1 MEFRWRSRTV
11 QPWGFDV
18 RSTIRFGIEEEFF
31 LSDLRTGD
39 IVRRP
44 PAAFVGDCRRALG
57 ERLSSELLQCQLETT
72 TPVVSSRDEAR
83 RHLVTSRA
91 ELIRI
96 AERYGIT
103 VVAAGTHPLAQWRG
117 QLGSRALRYRQLFDD
132 FQIIAQRN
140 LLCGLHVHAE
150 VPPTVDRILLMN
162 QVMRWLPML
171 LALSAS
177 SPFWARRDTGM
188 MSYRQ
193 SAYDEWPRTG
203 IPRLFRDEDEYRRYI
218 SVLIAARAIP
228 DESHIWWAI
237 RPSSRYPTLELRIA
251 DSCPRLDDAIC
262 IADLFRTLV
271 HQQIGAIQ
279 SGVAQCSDGI
289 ERLLIEED
297 RWQAKRFGVGAR
309 FISPPAAEPLDL
321 SSTLDRF
328 VTTCG
333 SALDEIDTAWA
344 IDHARTIIRCGSSA
358 DRQRAI
364 HADARARGLP
374 ERQALR
380 QVVDALVAET
390 RGQS

>member
-1 MEFRWRSRTV
+1 MPS
-11 QPWGFDV
+11 
-18 RSTIRFGIEEEFF
+18 SIRFGIEEEFF
-31 LSDLRTGD
+31 LIDLDSRD

-44 PAAFVGDCRRALG
+44 PAAFVRECRRALG

-72 TPVVSSRDEAR
+72 TPVVSSLVEAR
-83 RHLVTSRA
+83 GHLTTSRG
-91 ELIRI
+91 ELIAI
-96 AERYGIT
+96 AERYGIGLI
-103 VVAAGTHPLAQWRG
+103 AAGTHPLAQWRG
-117 QLGSRALRYRQLFDD
+117 QLGSRAPRYRQLFDD

-162 QVMRWLPML
+162 QVMRWLPLM

-203 IPRLFRDEDEYRRYI
+203 IPRLFRDEGEYRRYVG
-218 SVLIAARAIP
+218 VLIAARAVP

-251 DSCPRLDDAIC
+251 DACPILDDSLC
-262 IADLFRTLV
+262 IAELFRTVV
-271 HQQIGAIQ
+271 HHQIGAIEA
-279 SGVAQCSDGI
+279 GLIRDGDGI

-297 RWQAKRFGVGAR
+297 RWQAKRFGVAAR
-309 FISPPAAEPLDL
+309 FINPEDTARLDL
-321 SSTLDRF
+321 SSILDRF
-328 VTTCG
+328 AEACG
-333 SALDEIDTAWA
+333 SAAGELGSDWA
-344 IDHARTIIRCGSSA
+344 IAHARDIASRGGCA

-364 HADARARGLP
+364 YAAARSRGLP

-380 QVVDALVAET
+380 EVVDALVAET
-390 RGQS
+390 RP